1 MSKLPEDTQTQAT
14 RVQVAQ
20 AGVSVRLAV
29 TAVFAAL
36 IAVGTILSIPLPP
49 PLFEITWAPAIYLA
63 LALLSD
69 QWTAFSATAIGSFF
83 GEAYNVATRG
93 GPPIYAVGMVWARA
107 PEVLIVAWARRRG
120 WKTITA
126 AMVLATV
133 FETVAFLIPDW
144 AFYTYGVFGYGS
156 PVSVIT
162 GFYTAL
168 PDVFTMVDIVFIPIA
183 IVLVRAAAPAF
194 RRLGFA

>member
-1 MSKLPEDTQTQAT
+1 MSEVTDVPHTKSVRDQLG
-14 RVQVAQ
+14 Q
-20 AGVSVRLAV
+20 AGVSVRLAL

-49 PLFEITWAPAIYLA
+49 PLFEITWGPPIYLA

-69 QWTAFSATAIGSFF
+69 QWTAFSATAIGSFI

-107 PEVLIVAWARRRG
+107 PEVFIVGWARRRG
-120 WKTITA
+120 WKVIAA

-133 FETVAFLIPDW
+133 FETLAFLIPDW
-144 AFYTYGVFGYGS
+144 LFYSYGIFGYGS
-156 PVSVIT
+156 PVSVVT

-168 PDVFTMVDIVFIPIA
+168 PDVFTMVDLVYIPIA
-183 IVLVRAAAPAF
+183 FALVRAAAPAF
-194 RRLGFA
+194 KRLGFA

>member
-1 MSKLPEDTQTQAT
+1 MSELPVNTHTESARIQVTQ
-14 RVQVAQ
+14 V
-20 AGVSVRLAV
+20 GMSVRLAL

-36 IAVGTILSIPLPP
+36 IAVGTIFSIPLPP
-49 PLFEITWAPAIYLA
+49 PLFEITWAPPIYLA

-69 QWTAFSATAIGSFF
+69 QWTAFSATAIGSFI

-93 GPPIYAVGMVWARA
+93 GPPIDAFGMVWARA
-107 PEVLIVAWARRRG
+107 PEVLIVAWARKRG
-120 WKTITA
+120 WKAITA

-156 PVSVIT
+156 PVNVVT

-183 IVLVRAAAPAF
+183 LVLVRAAAPAF

>member
-1 MSKLPEDTQTQAT
+1 M
-14 RVQVAQ
+14 QVARV
-20 AGVSVRLAV
+20 GTSVRLAL

-36 IAVGTILSIPLPP
+36 IAVGTIFSIPLPP

-69 QWTAFSATAIGSFF
+69 QWTAFSATAIGSFL

-120 WKTITA
+120 WKAITA
-126 AMVLATV
+126 AMVLATI

-156 PVSVIT
+156 PVDVLT

-183 IVLVRAAAPAF
+183 LVLVRAAAPAF